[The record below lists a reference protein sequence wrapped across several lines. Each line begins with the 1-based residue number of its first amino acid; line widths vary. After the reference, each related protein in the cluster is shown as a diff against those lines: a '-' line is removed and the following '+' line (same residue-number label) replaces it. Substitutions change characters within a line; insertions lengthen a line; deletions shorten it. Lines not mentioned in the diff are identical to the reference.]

1 MRMAQEADP
10 VRSVNWISSEPVAM
24 IEFQVA
30 CLAAPLAFL
39 VGETAAAA
47 HDPSLLVLGAR
58 RARARSKWFSV
69 SFGVG
74 VDAACPAP
82 ARIGCAHP
90 DGLPGSALDPSADAR
105 ARSMNARPYILSAA
119 CWLCA
124 WHRRRIRSAR

>member
-47 HDPSLLVLGAR
+47 HD
-58 RARARSKWFSV
+58 
-69 SFGVG
+69 
-74 VDAACPAP
+74 
-82 ARIGCAHP
+82 
-90 DGLPGSALDPSADAR
+90 
-105 ARSMNARPYILSAA
+105 
-119 CWLCA
+119 
-124 WHRRRIRSAR
+124 